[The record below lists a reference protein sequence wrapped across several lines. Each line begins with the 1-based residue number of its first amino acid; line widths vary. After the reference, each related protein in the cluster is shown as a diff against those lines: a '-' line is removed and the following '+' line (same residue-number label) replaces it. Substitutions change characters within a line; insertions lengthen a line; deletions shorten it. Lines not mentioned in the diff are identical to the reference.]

1 MQFSIL
7 IIDDEPKLRQ
17 LMARILQ
24 LEGYHILEAGTISE
38 ANKILEREEITLV
51 LSDVRLPDGNG
62 VNYCAE
68 LKNRFPA
75 IEIIV
80 LTAYGTITDGVKA
93 IQNGA
98 FDYLTKGD
106 DNDRIL
112 PLVSK
117 AIDKAQLQ
125 SRVIALEKRVGQ
137 KYSFDLI
144 TGSSTAIKTAITM
157 AKKVAVTDATV
168 LLLGETGTGKE
179 VFAQSIHQE
188 SKRKQ
193 KPFVAINCSAFS
205 RDILESELF
214 GHKAGAFTGAIKD
227 KKGLVEEAQGG
238 TLFLDE
244 IGEMNPELQAK
255 LLRVIECGEYIKVGD
270 TKTQVV
276 NLRFIAATNRDL
288 KEEINTGHF
297 REDLYY
303 RLSVFKI
310 TLPALRDRKEDIEQL
325 ASIYLKE
332 FNLKLNAKIRSFSPK
347 LLDKLQ
353 HLSWKGNIR
362 ELKNLIERM
371 VIMAEGDLLCEQ
383 DLPWEYHVETLNENS
398 SLSLANMEKLHI
410 SKVWKLCK
418 GNKTEAA
425 SLLNIGLTTLYRKLE
440 EYQIS

>member
-214 GHKAGAFTGAIKD
+214 GHKAGAFTGAVKD